1 MPQHGGIDSLVNSKL
16 LLGGSMLSTANGAGA
31 ADVGIVMNAT
41 PTKPAFW
48 RRSIA
53 LLDVSLLRDGHF
65 LVLLLGLS
73 LFYVA
78 EMNFKMIMP
87 FFFENLGFK
96 KTDVAFCLSMAA
108 ISDIAARV
116 VLPPICDRLRIR
128 KKLVFFVSIIFVFIT
143 RSSKWGTLCRCK
155 LCTSTCI
162 KCVIGISP

>member
-1 MPQHGGIDSLVNSKL
+1 MAMSTMPHGGIDSLANSKL
-16 LLGGSMLSTANGAGA
+16 LLGGSLHSTANGGA
-31 ADVGIVMNAT
+31 ADLGIMMNPAAT
-41 PTKPAFW
+41 QTKPPFW
-48 RRSIA
+48 RRCIS

-87 FFFENLGFK
+87 FFFASLGFK
-96 KTDVAFCLSMAA
+96 KMDVAFCLSMAA

-143 RSSKWGTLCRCK
+143 RSSEW
-155 LCTSTCI
+155 
-162 KCVIGISP
+162 